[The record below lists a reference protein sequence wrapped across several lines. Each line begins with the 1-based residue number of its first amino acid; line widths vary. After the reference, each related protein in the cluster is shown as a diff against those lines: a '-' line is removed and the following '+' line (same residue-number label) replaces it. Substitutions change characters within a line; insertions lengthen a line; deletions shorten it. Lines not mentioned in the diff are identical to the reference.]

1 MSVGKTK
8 YRGFTLVEMLVV
20 LVIIGIIASIAFPM
34 YKDYI
39 KKASRQAAETE
50 LLELAALQERI
61 YVNSNAYAYSV
72 TAAYDGTA
80 TGGLGRT
87 TGTTK
92 DGKYTLALSSV
103 SATVTQTY
111 TLTATPV
118 AGSSQVGDGT
128 LSIDH
133 TNKRLWGSAAW

>member
-1 MSVGKTK
+1 MGKKK
-8 YRGFTLVEMLVV
+8 YRGFTLIEMLVV
-20 LVIIGIIASIAFPM
+20 LVIIGILASIAMPM
-34 YKDYI
+34 YSDYI
-39 KKASRQAAETE
+39 RKASRQAAETE
-50 LLELAALQERI
+50 LLELAALQEKI